1 MLRWID
7 VLKFAKYSNPEPPR
21 GVEKPEG
28 EWRAHLMPA
37 QFRVLRQKGTEPP
50 YRNAYC
56 RTYEFGVYVCCGCGS
71 LLFNSTE
78 KYPALSGWPS
88 FTQPATKSAIK
99 YAFDESFG
107 MQRLEAIC
115 NVCDGHLG
123 HVFPDGPEPSG
134 LRYCLN
140 SESLIRLRATAYS
153 AAPVVGQ
160 DALVHPVGEGLAV
173 VGDKEAALVF
183 VVADVA

>member
-21 GVEKPEG
+21 RVEKTESA
-28 EWRAHLMPA
+28 WQAQLTPA
-37 QFRVLRQKGTEPP
+37 QFRVLREKGTESP

-56 RTYEFGVYVCCGCGS
+56 RSFEPGVYTCAGCGS

-78 KYPALSGWPS
+78 KYRAISGWPS
-88 FTQPATKSAIK
+88 FTQPIAKNAIK
-99 YAFDESFG
+99 YAFDDSYH
-107 MQRLEAIC
+107 MQRIETLC

-134 LRYCLN
+134 LRYCMN
-140 SESLIRLRATAYS
+140 SESLVRLDE
-153 AAPVVGQ
+153 Q
-160 DALVHPVGEGLAV
+160 Q
-173 VGDKEAALVF
+173 EA
-183 VVADVA
+183 